1 MFKAIIHK
9 FLMTNFIILNSFS
22 WKCVI
27 LDNYLQLKIINK
39 KITSIEDSWKD
50 TPILS
55 PKKKNLSHSDVYK
68 TFFLII
74 LLVISAFLIH

>member
-1 MFKAIIHK
+1 MSKTIIHK
-9 FLMTNFIILNSFS
+9 FLMENSIILNLFNEM
-22 WKCVI
+22 I

-39 KITSIEDSWKD
+39 KITSIENSWKD

-68 TFFLII
+68 TFFSLFYWS
-74 LLVISAFLIH
+74 LAHS